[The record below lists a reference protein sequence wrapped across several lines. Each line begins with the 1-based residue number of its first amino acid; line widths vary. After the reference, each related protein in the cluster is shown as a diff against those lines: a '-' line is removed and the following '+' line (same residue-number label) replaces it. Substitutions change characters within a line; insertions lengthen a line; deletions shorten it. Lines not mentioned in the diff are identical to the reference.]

1 MIIDSHAHV
10 SNRWYEPVES
20 LLAQMVRNGVDAAV
34 LVQLL
39 GHYDNQY
46 LIDCVRRYP
55 GQFAC
60 VALVDCRAD
69 DVHDV
74 LDSLAAQGVRGIRL
88 RPTDQ
93 SPGTDPLAIWKQA
106 AELGLVVSCVGN
118 EKTFL
123 SPEFA
128 SVLDAVPAVQV
139 VLEHLGGTSSAPQT
153 DEELAQRR
161 LVFGLARYTNV
172 FMKVPGLGEI
182 VPRKTLDMPVA
193 QAVPVPQA
201 PLLTEALAQF
211 GASRLMWGSDFPVV
225 SSREGYTFARQWV
238 AAALS
243 DKIDAAGINLLFGG
257 TAKRLFFDSP

>member
-10 SNRWYEPVES
+10 SNRWYEPIES
-20 LLAQMVRNGVDAAV
+20 LLAQMEHTGVNSAV

-46 LIDCVRRYP
+46 LIDCARRYP
-55 GQFAC
+55 GQFAS

-69 DVHDV
+69 GVHD
-74 LDSLAAQGVRGIRL
+74 LLESLAAQGVRGIRL

-93 SPGTDPLAIWKQA
+93 SPDADPLAIWKQA

-128 SVLDAVPAVQV
+128 LVLNAVPTVKI
-139 VLEHLGGTSSAPQT
+139 VLEHLGGTSSAPLS

-161 LVFGLARYTNV
+161 LVFGLARYPNV

-182 VPRKTLDMPVA
+182 MPRKALDMPVGQVGSA
-193 QAVPVPQA
+193 RQV
-201 PLLTEALAQF
+201 PLLVDALAQF

-225 SSREGYTFARQWV
+225 SSREGYGFARKWV
-238 AAALS
+238 ADVLS
-243 DKIDAAGINLLFGG
+243 DTLDAADLELVFGG
-257 TAKRLFFDSP
+257 TAKRLFFEPS